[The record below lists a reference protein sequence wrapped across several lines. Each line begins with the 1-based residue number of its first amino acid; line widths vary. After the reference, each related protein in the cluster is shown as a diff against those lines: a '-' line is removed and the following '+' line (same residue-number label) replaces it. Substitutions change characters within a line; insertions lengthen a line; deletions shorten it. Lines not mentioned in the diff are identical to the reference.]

1 MEITFYQSECGDS
14 AKISFIGSDG
24 KPHHFFIDSG
34 FERTFKNT
42 IRKDVE
48 EIIQKKEKIDLWSIS
63 HIHDDHIGGIKKYI
77 DYINTGELKDIVS
90 DWVYNPPRFY
100 DSKNG
105 VGFSVSIAKSIDQ
118 GDILYKYLKSINK
131 NPKKDYT
138 SDSDSIELFGMKII
152 FLSPSK
158 NRLLAL
164 RKKYSVS
171 KMQPFELLEE
181 EAISEAVGVVEDDY
195 HIKLEDF
202 DLDSWNEDDSIEN
215 GSSICFIT
223 EYKGKSILW
232 LADAHPSDV
241 TNSLLKLGY
250 SKTNKLKCE
259 FVKVT
264 HHGSKGNNSNE
275 LYDLID
281 SENYI
286 ISSNGENKYKLPN
299 KESLARILRNSN
311 RNLERKYNIYFNYD
325 NDTVRKIF
333 ENDNEKIYDEYNF
346 QIYHSKNSTLKFLI
360 ECF

>member
-14 AKISFIGSDG
+14 AKISFEGSDS
-24 KPHHFFIDSG
+24 KTHHFFIDSG
-34 FERTFKNT
+34 FERTFKNV
-42 IRKDVE
+42 IRNDVE
-48 EIIQKKEKIDLWSIS
+48 EIIKKGEKIDLWSIS
-63 HIHDDHIGGIKKYI
+63 HIHYDHIGGIKKYI
-77 DYINTGELKDIVS
+77 DYINTGELNDIVS
-90 DWVYNPPRFY
+90 DWIYNPPRFY

-105 VGFSVSIAKSIDQ
+105 VGFSVSIAESIGQ
-118 GDILYKYLKSINK
+118 GDILYNYLKSINK
-131 NPKKDYT
+131 NPKKDFT
-138 SDSDSIELFGMKII
+138 SDSDLIELYGMKIT

-158 NRLLAL
+158 NKLSEL

-241 TNSLLKLGY
+241 TDSLLKLGY

-286 ISSNGENKYKLPN
+286 ISSNGENKYKLPS

-311 RNLERKYNIYFNYD
+311 RNLEKKYSIYFNYD
-325 NDTVRKIF
+325 NDTLRRIF
-333 ENDNEKIYDEYNF
+333 ENEDEKIYEEYNF
-346 QIYHSKNSTLKFLI
+346 QTYFSKNSTLNFELKF
-360 ECF
+360 